1 MNLNPYATV
10 IAYFDGLVICEDDLE
25 GLWFAEIPE
34 SSAEL
39 GSVIDISIL
48 QELSSLPQDTQ
59 QEIKSYLKDQSEQ

>member
-10 IAYFDGLVICEDDLE
+10 IAYFDDLVICEDDLE

-39 GSVIDISIL
+39 GSVIDIAIL
-48 QELSSLPQDTQ
+48 TELSELPQESQ
-59 QEIKSYLKDQSEQ
+59 QNILAFLKEQGRK

>member
-10 IAYFDGLVICEDDLE
+10 IAYFDGLE

-34 SSAEL
+34 SRAEL

>member
-10 IAYFDGLVICEDDLE
+10 IAYFDGLE

>member
-10 IAYFDGLVICEDDLE
+10 IAYFDGLE

-39 GSVIDISIL
+39 GSVIDIAIL
-48 QELSSLPQDTQ
+48 TELSELPQESQ
-59 QEIKSYLKDQSEQ
+59 QNILVFLKEQGRK